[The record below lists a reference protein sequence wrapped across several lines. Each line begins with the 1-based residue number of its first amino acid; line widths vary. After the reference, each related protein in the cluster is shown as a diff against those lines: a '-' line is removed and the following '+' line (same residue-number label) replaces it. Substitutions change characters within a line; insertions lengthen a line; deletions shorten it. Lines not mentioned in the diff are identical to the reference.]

1 MHSATARH
9 EHVAKR
15 NANGTK
21 EKDKMPMDKN
31 KTCNL
36 IRAARTLA
44 TVLDV
49 RIQDIITGNT
59 EVNDD
64 GVVDANNAIH
74 FD

>member
-1 MHSATARH
+1 ML
-9 EHVAKR
+9 
-15 NANGTK
+15 
-21 EKDKMPMDKN
+21 MDKN
-31 KTCNL
+31 KTGNL

-49 RIQDIITGNT
+49 HIQDIITGNT

>member
-1 MHSATARH
+1 ML
-9 EHVAKR
+9 
-15 NANGTK
+15 
-21 EKDKMPMDKN
+21 MDKI
-31 KTCNL
+31 KTGNL

-64 GVVDANNAIH
+64 GVVDEVVRIAKLQQKKQNEKWLATVW
-74 FD
+74 

>member
-1 MHSATARH
+1 
-9 EHVAKR
+9 
-15 NANGTK
+15 
-21 EKDKMPMDKN
+21 MDKI
-31 KTCNL
+31 KTGNL

-64 GVVDANNAIH
+64 GVVDEVVRIAKLQQKKQNEKWLATVW
-74 FD
+74 

>member
-1 MHSATARH
+1 
-9 EHVAKR
+9 
-15 NANGTK
+15 
-21 EKDKMPMDKN
+21 MPMDKN
-31 KTCNL
+31 KTGNL

-49 RIQDIITGNT
+49 HIQDIITGNT

-64 GVVDANNAIH
+64 GVVAANNAIH